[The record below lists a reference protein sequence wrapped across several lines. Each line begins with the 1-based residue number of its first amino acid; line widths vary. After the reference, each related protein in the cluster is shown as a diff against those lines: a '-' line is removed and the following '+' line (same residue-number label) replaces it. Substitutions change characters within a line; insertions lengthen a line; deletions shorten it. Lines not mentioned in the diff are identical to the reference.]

1 MMNGQFE
8 TILQK
13 IGLVQGVGPARLKPR
28 HPAVAVTVLPGRV
41 AAVRLG
47 PPLAGRKGKDR
58 RPVVTAYQEALL
70 PAGMVVPSLT
80 RANFS
85 EVAPVEEA
93 IRTVLH
99 GVAPREDRVCLVLPD
114 SVARVSILRFN
125 RMPATR
131 REVVDLIRF
140 RMQKVLPF
148 RVEEAALDYQLLSQP
163 DTLEPEFL
171 VTLAQRTVLFQ
182 YERLLTGTGRLPGLV
197 DLESFN
203 LVNLLARAHRGEP
216 ESADWALV
224 NAASGYL
231 TVLFFRQGSLC
242 FYRSKAVA
250 DEERSAGDRLVAALR
265 RELASCAAFYREHL
279 SGTMLAHAV
288 LRASNGESRVL
299 PGLVQEELGCP
310 VQALDAGLAVALPA
324 GSDGAEP
331 RWQGLAP
338 ALGAALGRRP

>member
-1 MMNGQFE
+1 VNAQLEM
-8 TILQK
+8 ILQK

-47 PPLAGRKGKDR
+47 PVPKAKKDR
-58 RPVVTAYQEALL
+58 RPLVTAYKEAPL
-70 PAGMVVPSLT
+70 PAGTVVPSLT

-85 EVAPVEEA
+85 DAAPVEQA

-148 RVEEAALDYQLLSQP
+148 KVEEAALDYQLLSDP
-163 DTLEPEFL
+163 ATLEPDFL

-203 LVNLLARAHRGEP
+203 LVNLLARSAGHGEL
-216 ESADWALV
+216 EKADWALV
-224 NAASGYL
+224 NAAPGYL
-231 TVLFFRQGSLC
+231 TVIFFRNGSLC
-242 FYRSKAVA
+242 FYRSKALA
-250 DEERSAGDRLVAALR
+250 EEERASGDRLVVALR

-279 SGTMLAHAV
+279 SGSSLKHAV
-288 LRASNGESRVL
+288 LRSSNGESGSL
-299 PGLVQEELGCP
+299 SGLVQEELSCP
-310 VQALDAGLAVALPA
+310 VQALDAGQAVALPPGCD
-324 GSDGAEP
+324 GSEP